1 VLPKVSDFLRLN
13 LAYEF
18 MAVGAVWAAVAVWFG
33 LVLVLW
39 PALTCLVGGALL
51 KFWPSGRLTWS
62 WVTSAAVLG
71 FLVSGY
77 QAYLAIQ
84 FVGGTF
90 SAVASETLAAFAIFA
105 LVHLVLLWSGYV
117 SPGKPTK

>member
-1 VLPKVSDFLRLN
+1 LPKVSDLLRSY
-13 LAYEF
+13 LAYQF
-18 MAVGAVWAAVAVWFG
+18 MAVGVVWAVVAVWLG
-33 LVLVLW
+33 LALVLW
-39 PALTCLVGGALL
+39 PALTCLVGGALQKL
-51 KFWPSGRLTWS
+51 WPSGRLTWP

-77 QAYLAIQ
+77 QAYLAIP

-117 SPGKPTK
+117 SPGKPAK

>member
-1 VLPKVSDFLRLN
+1 VLPKVSDLLRSY
-13 LAYEF
+13 LAYQF
-18 MAVGAVWAAVAVWFG
+18 MAVGVVWAVVAVWLG
-33 LVLVLW
+33 LALVLW

-51 KFWPSGRLTWS
+51 KLWPSGRLTWP

-77 QAYLAIQ
+77 QAYLAIP

-117 SPGKPTK
+117 SPGKPAK